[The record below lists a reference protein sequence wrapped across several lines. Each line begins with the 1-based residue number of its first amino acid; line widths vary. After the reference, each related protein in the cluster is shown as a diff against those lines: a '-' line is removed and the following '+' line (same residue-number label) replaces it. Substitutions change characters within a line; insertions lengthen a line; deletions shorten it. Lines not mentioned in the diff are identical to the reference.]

1 MWVEQSR
8 RRAKQDQMAG
18 RRNTLTGLGTSQ
30 EHSVARE
37 GQVSVENEFI
47 RVWGVRGN
55 IGQVRESLVGLCVN
69 AGFHR
74 MSEAFELRSGYC
86 PAFQQGLL

>member
-1 MWVEQSR
+1 MS
-8 RRAKQDQMAG
+8 G
-18 RRNTLTGLGTSQ
+18 
-30 EHSVARE
+30 
-37 GQVSVENEFI
+37 ENEFT
-47 RVWGVRGN
+47 RVWGVGGN